1 MLLLTRVRGS
11 DYEDAFATMAAGRPD
26 ALFVAAT
33 TYFMADRKRIIELAA
48 RHRLAAMY
56 EWPEQVEDGGLMSYG
71 SDLPRT
77 ARRVAEYVDRI
88 LKGAAPG
95 DLPIQQPTELQ
106 LVINLRTAR
115 ALGLSLSPSLITRA
129 DRVIE

>member
-1 MLLLTRVRGS
+1 
-11 DYEDAFATMAAGRPD
+11 
-26 ALFVAAT
+26 
-33 TYFMADRKRIIELAA
+33 
-48 RHRLAAMY
+48 MY

-77 ARRVAEYVDRI
+77 TRRVVDYVDRI

-106 LVINLRTAR
+106 LVLNLRAAR
-115 ALGLSLSPSLITRA
+115 ALGLSLSPSLIARA